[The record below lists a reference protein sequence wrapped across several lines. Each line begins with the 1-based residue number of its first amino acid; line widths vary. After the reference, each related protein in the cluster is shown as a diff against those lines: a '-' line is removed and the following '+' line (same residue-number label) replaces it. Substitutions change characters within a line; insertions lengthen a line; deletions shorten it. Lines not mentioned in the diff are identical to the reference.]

1 MNQFKKIF
9 FIVALILSLFSY
21 IDTKAQTQP
30 LKPNEDVSGQT
41 YYPQNDPNYTNSQNV
56 KTTADIEGG
65 VTFSDGTGIPLTDQN
80 DPRIRNSGP
89 DASLFPGGSENSEES
104 AMLEQAMESVKVD
117 ETSQAAT
124 YDKKDQSNIAEAGK
138 KEGVTGVATDVVGCS
153 AGQILGSIISSAVSS
168 AMTSALGYV
177 AEKVTEVLYVPTKES
192 GQVLL
197 NSKTQSSAEVGTTV
211 GAFGI
216 GILALPSWNS
226 IAYCVVNAMIE
237 YVANSTIA
245 WIQGG
250 FEGNPS
256 FVNNPEQ
263 FFKDLADVE
272 ASAFLKELA
281 YGTLGL
287 NICEPFR
294 VQIVLTIA
302 RSHIGNQQAYGG
314 QGGYSRGGF
323 GGGGGANGYE
333 YGGCTL
339 DDIKGNLEGFLEGN
353 FDNGGWDSW
362 FQVSQID
369 SNNPYSTYLNLQ
381 AQLNGAI
388 SKKQNLASAELDWG
402 KGFLSFRKCD
412 EKTPKEKQKDC
423 PITSPGVIIQG
434 QLEKTLGLAK
444 DRLVL
449 AEKFDQVIAAVVNQ
463 LINTAL
469 DKVLE
474 VVVE

>member
-1 MNQFKKIF
+1 MKQFKNTL
-9 FIVALILSLFSY
+9 FILLISLASFGSITHAAIGSPERPADDEVNVTNSGNTAPKKEPVLVQTQTRY
-21 IDTKAQTQP
+21 DDNGTPITSGTTNNTFDMMGGAVKQVTDFAIAQTELDKAIEQV
-30 LKPNEDVSGQT
+30 E
-41 YYPQNDPNYTNSQNV
+41 PQ
-56 KTTADIEGG
+56 EG
-65 VTFSDGTGIPLTDQN
+65 N
-80 DPRIRNSGP
+80 
-89 DASLFPGGSENSEES
+89 
-104 AMLEQAMESVKVD
+104 QAVV
-117 ETSQAAT
+117 
-124 YDKKDQSNIAEAGK
+124 YDTKDQSAQNEALK
-138 KEGVTGVATDVVGCS
+138 QQAVQSVATDVVGCS

-177 AEKVTEVLYVPTKES
+177 VEKASGLINVPTQES

-388 SKKQNLASAELDWG
+388 SKKQNLASVELDWG